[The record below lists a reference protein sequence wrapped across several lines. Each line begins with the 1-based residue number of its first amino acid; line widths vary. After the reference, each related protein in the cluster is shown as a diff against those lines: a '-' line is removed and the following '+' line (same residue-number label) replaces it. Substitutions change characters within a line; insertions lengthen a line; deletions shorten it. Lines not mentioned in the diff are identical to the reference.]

1 MPSIPNGASMMSVTE
16 QLLSQ
21 FITRLLQTPQP
32 DLRTL
37 AVELKVEIKQILEII
52 EWLQGVDVNVAI
64 DGGQVFFATPL
75 YLIDKKM
82 LEQRLPC
89 RIFYFQT
96 VDSTNQFLL
105 NHQLQL
111 QAGDLCIAEHQT
123 QGRGRQ
129 GKTWVAAYGC
139 SVCFSLIHRLSNGF
153 GDMSGLSLVIGIA
166 IADCLNRLGIKD
178 VALKWPNDV
187 YRQSKKLAGILIE
200 SNYDPSH
207 GGTALTIGV
216 GLNLIHSQPLS
227 LSPFADLADKVH
239 LPDFKSRLVIALW
252 HAIQAALILY
262 EAQGFASFQQRWL
275 LFDLYYQ
282 KQVYIYDGLKTYV
295 GRHDGIDHK
304 GYLILA
310 QSDGQRV
317 RFNHAVSL
325 RLVSE
330 NNLMNEM
337 VSPFTENEVSMSP
350 RR

>member
-1 MPSIPNGASMMSVTE
+1 MMSVTD
-16 QLLSQ
+16 QLESQ
-21 FITRLLQTPQP
+21 FIIRLLQMPQR
-32 DLRTL
+32 DLRTM
-37 AVELKVEIKQILEII
+37 AVELKVEIKQILKTI
-52 EWLQGVDVNVAI
+52 EWLQGVGVNVAI

-75 YLIDKKM
+75 YLIDKRQ

-89 RIFYFQT
+89 RIFYFQS
-96 VDSTNQFLL
+96 VDSTNHFLL
-105 NHQLQL
+105 KNQSQL

-129 GKTWVAAYGC
+129 GKTWIAAYGR
-139 SVCFSLIHRLSNGF
+139 SVCFSLIHRLANGF
-153 GDMSGLSLVIGIA
+153 GDMSGLSLVVGIA
-166 IADCLNRLGIKD
+166 IADCLKSLGIKD

-200 SNYDPSH
+200 SNHDQSH
-207 GGTALTIGV
+207 GGTTLIIGV

-227 LSPFADLADKVH
+227 QSSFADLADKAH

-252 HAIQAALILY
+252 HAIQAALISY
-262 EAQGFASFQQRWL
+262 EGHGFASFQQRWQ

-282 KQVYIYDGLKTYV
+282 KQVCIYDGLKTYV

-310 QSDGQRV
+310 QRDGQRV

-330 NNLMNEM
+330 HNLMNEM
-337 VSPFTENEVSMSP
+337 VSPFTQDDVGMSP